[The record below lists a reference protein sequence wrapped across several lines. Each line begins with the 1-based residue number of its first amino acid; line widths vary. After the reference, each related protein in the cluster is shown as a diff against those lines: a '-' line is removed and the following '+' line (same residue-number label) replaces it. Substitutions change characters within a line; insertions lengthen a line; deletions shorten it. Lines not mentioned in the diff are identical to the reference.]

1 MSFCPFNGKDGSFQ
15 EFFVCIFF
23 AYVLA
28 MEVFFGQF
36 RHQETMPRKE
46 ILFYVTGV
54 IDERLVLYGVN
65 VTSES
70 HVSNTGTTRGVRMPR
85 KI

>member
-1 MSFCPFNGKDGSFQ
+1 
-15 EFFVCIFF
+15 
-23 AYVLA
+23 
-28 MEVFFGQF
+28 
-36 RHQETMPRKE
+36 MPRKE